1 MAELLG
7 TDEWPGRIYSGG
19 WVYGSGRTFKSV
31 EPATGRQLAEVGSA
45 STDDVRR
52 AVQRAS
58 DAQPSWAA
66 TPYDVRAAV
75 LLRAADLLV
84 ECQTELE
91 DWVVR
96 EAGLPRY
103 WAGALGAAE
112 EFRQAAALASA
123 PLGQVLP
130 SVQPRLSFTR
140 RRPVGVVGVIAPFNS
155 PVMLAARALAP
166 ALAVGNAVVLKPDPR
181 TAVSGGVAF
190 ANLLEQAG
198 LPPDV
203 FHVLP
208 GGGDVGR
215 ELVIHRDVPV
225 IAFTGS
231 VTAGREVARLAA
243 GLLKH
248 VHLELGGNAALVV
261 LEDADIEQA
270 VRAGSFGSFH
280 SAGQVCMAT
289 SRHLVAAPLVEQYTA
304 LLAERA
310 EQLRVGNPAED
321 DDVAYGPLIDEAA
334 RDKVHAMV
342 QDSVAVGARLITG
355 GSYDHL
361 YYRPTVLADVPVEA
375 RAYHEEI
382 FGPVAPI
389 VGFKDIDAAA
399 RLATETECGLSLA
412 VLTTDVMSGL
422 ALAERI
428 PVGMVHINDQTS
440 TDEPIAPFGGVGL
453 SGNGHRIGGRQANLE
468 AFTEMQWVTVNHEPG
483 RYPF

>member
-1 MAELLG
+1 MGELLG
-7 TDEWPGRIYSGG
+7 AAAWAGKIYSGG
-19 WVYGSGRTFKSV
+19 WVDGGGHTFASV
-31 EPATGRQLAEVGSA
+31 EPATGRQLADVGSA
-45 STDDVRR
+45 APDDVRR
-52 AVQRAS
+52 AVQRAT
-58 DAQPSWAA
+58 DAQRSWAA
-66 TPYDVRAAV
+66 TPYDRRASV
-75 LLRAADLLV
+75 LRRAADLLV
-84 ECQTELE
+84 EYQTEL
-91 DWVVR
+91 DGWVVR

-103 WAGALGAAE
+103 WAGAVGAAE

-130 SVQPRLSFTR
+130 SAQPRLSLTR

-155 PVMLAARALAP
+155 PLMLAAPAIAP

-190 ANLLEQAG
+190 AYLLEQAG
-198 LPPDV
+198 LPADV

-208 GGGDVGR
+208 GGADIGR
-215 ELVIHRDVPV
+215 ELVIHPDVPV

-243 GLLKH
+243 GLLKR

-261 LEDADIEQA
+261 LEDADLEQA

-289 SRHLVAAPLVEQYTA
+289 SRHLVAAPLVEKYTEQ
-304 LLAERA
+304 LAERA
-310 EQLRVGNPAED
+310 EMLRVGNPAD
-321 DDVAYGPLIDEAA
+321 DEVAYGPLIDEAA
-334 RDKVHAMV
+334 RDKVHTIV
-342 QDSVAVGARLITG
+342 HDSVAAGARLVTG

-361 YYRPTVLADVPVEA
+361 FYRPTVLADVPAEA
-375 RAYHEEI
+375 RAYQEEI

-389 VGFKDIDAAA
+389 VGFKDIDEAA

-412 VLTTDVMSGL
+412 ILTTDVMNGL
-422 ALAERI
+422 ALAERV

-453 SGNGHRIGGRQANLE
+453 SGNGYRIGGQQANLE
-468 AFTEMQWVTVNHEPG
+468 AFTEMQWITVNQEPES
-483 RYPF
+483 YPF